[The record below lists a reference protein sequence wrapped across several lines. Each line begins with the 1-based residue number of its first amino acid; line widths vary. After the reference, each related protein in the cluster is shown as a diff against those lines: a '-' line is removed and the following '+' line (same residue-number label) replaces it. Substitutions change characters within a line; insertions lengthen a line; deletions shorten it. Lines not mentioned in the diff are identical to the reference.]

1 MLKEIQRKITH
12 FIGLVIPILYHYI
25 DNKQL
30 VVGILAFVTWLLLCF
45 EILRYVFPDFS
56 SLLLKFM
63 SPILRS
69 HEKQGKILGSTYF
82 VASSLLSIVLF
93 PQEIAVASIT
103 FLVLGDLFAA
113 IIGKKWGRMKI
124 FSGKSFEGSLAC
136 FIICFFVSILVI
148 RIKPVVG
155 LFGAIAATIFELV
168 PIGIDDNLTMPL
180 TSGFVM
186 WAVVAWMSL

>member
-56 SLLLKFM
+56 SLLLKFV

-82 VASSLLSIVLF
+82 VVSSLLSIVLF

-103 FLVLGDLFAA
+103 FLDLGDLFAA
-113 IIGKKWGRMKI
+113 IIGKKWGRIKI
-124 FSGKSFEGSLAC
+124 FSGKSFEGSVAC

-155 LFGAIAATIFELV
+155 LFGAIAATVFELV

>member
-1 MLKEIQRKITH
+1 M
-12 FIGLVIPILYHYI
+12 
-25 DNKQL
+25 
-30 VVGILAFVTWLLLCF
+30 
-45 EILRYVFPDFS
+45 FPDFS
-56 SLLLKFM
+56 SLLLKFI

-82 VASSLLSIVLF
+82 VTSSLLSIVFF

-113 IIGKKWGRMKI
+113 IIGKKWGRIKI

-186 WAVVAWMSL
+186 WAIVAWMSL

>member
-56 SLLLKFM
+56 SLLLKFI

-82 VASSLLSIVLF
+82 VTSSLLSIVLF

-113 IIGKKWGRMKI
+113 IIGKKWGRIKI

-155 LFGAIAATIFELV
+155 FFGAIAATIFELV

-186 WAVVAWMSL
+186 WAIVAWMSL

>member
-56 SLLLKFM
+56 SLLLKFI

-82 VASSLLSIVLF
+82 VASSLLTIVLF

-113 IIGKKWGRMKI
+113 IIGKKWGRIKI
-124 FSGKSFEGSLAC
+124 FSGKSFEGSMSC
-136 FIICFFVSILVI
+136 FIICFCVSILVI

-155 LFGAIAATIFELV
+155 LIGAIVATIFELV

>member
-30 VVGILAFVTWLLLCF
+30 VVCILAFVTWLLLCF

-56 SLLLKFM
+56 SLLLKFI

-82 VASSLLSIVLF
+82 VASSLLSLVLF

-103 FLVLGDLFAA
+103 FLALGDLFAA
-113 IIGKKWGRMKI
+113 IIGKKWGRIKI

-155 LFGAIAATIFELV
+155 FFGAIAATIFELV

>member
-56 SLLLKFM
+56 SLLLKFI

-82 VASSLLSIVLF
+82 VTSSLLSIVFF

-113 IIGKKWGRMKI
+113 IIGKKWGRIKI

-186 WAVVAWMSL
+186 WVVVAWMSL

>member
-1 MLKEIQRKITH
+1 MLKEIQRKFTH

-25 DNKQL
+25 DGKLL
-30 VVGILAFVTWLLLCF
+30 VVGILALITCSLLCF
-45 EILRYVFPDFS
+45 ELLRYVFPDFG
-56 SLLLKFM
+56 SLFLRFV

-69 HEKQGKILGSTYF
+69 HEKQGKLLGSTYF
-82 VASSLLSIVLF
+82 MVGSLFSIILF
-93 PQEIAVASIT
+93 PQEIAIASIT

-113 IIGKKWGRMKI
+113 IIGKKWGRIKI
-124 FSGKSFEGSLAC
+124 FCGKSFEGSLAC
-136 FIICFFVSILVI
+136 FVICFFVSVFFI

-155 LFGAIAATIFELV
+155 LLGATVATIFELI

-186 WAVVAWMSL
+186 WAIASWMSL

>member
-56 SLLLKFM
+56 SLLLKFV

-82 VASSLLSIVLF
+82 VTSSLLSIVLF

-103 FLVLGDLFAA
+103 FLALGDLFAA
-113 IIGKKWGRMKI
+113 IIGKKWGRIKI

-155 LFGAIAATIFELV
+155 FFGAIAATIFELV

>member
-56 SLLLKFM
+56 SLLLKFI

-113 IIGKKWGRMKI
+113 IIEKKWGRIKI
-124 FSGKSFEGSLAC
+124 FSGKSVEGSLAC

>member
-56 SLLLKFM
+56 SLLLKFI

-69 HEKQGKILGSTYF
+69 HEKQGKILGATYF

-113 IIGKKWGRMKI
+113 II
-124 FSGKSFEGSLAC
+124 
-136 FIICFFVSILVI
+136 
-148 RIKPVVG
+148 
-155 LFGAIAATIFELV
+155 
-168 PIGIDDNLTMPL
+168 
-180 TSGFVM
+180 
-186 WAVVAWMSL
+186 

>member
-56 SLLLKFM
+56 SLLLKFI
-63 SPILRS
+63 SPILRP

-82 VASSLLSIVLF
+82 VTSSLLSIVLF

-113 IIGKKWGRMKI
+113 IIGKKWGRIKI

-155 LFGAIAATIFELV
+155 FFGAIAATIFELV

-186 WAVVAWMSL
+186 WAIVAWMSL

>member
-1 MLKEIQRKITH
+1 M
-12 FIGLVIPILYHYI
+12 
-25 DNKQL
+25 
-30 VVGILAFVTWLLLCF
+30 
-45 EILRYVFPDFS
+45 FPDFG
-56 SLLLKFM
+56 SLLLKFI

-82 VASSLLSIVLF
+82 VASSLLTIVLF

-113 IIGKKWGRMKI
+113 IIGKKWGRIKF
-124 FSGKSFEGSLAC
+124 FSGKSFEGSVAC

>member
-56 SLLLKFM
+56 SLLLKFI

-113 IIGKKWGRMKI
+113 IIGKKWGRIKI
-124 FSGKSFEGSLAC
+124 FSRKSVEGSLAC

>member
-56 SLLLKFM
+56 SLLLKFI

-82 VASSLLSIVLF
+82 VVSSLLSIVLF

-103 FLVLGDLFAA
+103 FLALGDLFAA
-113 IIGKKWGRMKI
+113 IIGKWGRIKI
-124 FSGKSFEGSLAC
+124 FSGKSFEGSVAC

>member
-56 SLLLKFM
+56 SLLLKFI

-82 VASSLLSIVLF
+82 VTSSLLSIVLF

-113 IIGKKWGRMKI
+113 IIGKKWGRIKI

-155 LFGAIAATIFELV
+155 FFGAIAATIFELV

>member
-56 SLLLKFM
+56 SLLLKFI

-82 VASSLLSIVLF
+82 VTSSLLSIVFF

-113 IIGKKWGRMKI
+113 IIGKKWGRIKI

-155 LFGAIAATIFELV
+155 FFGAIAATIFELV

>member
-56 SLLLKFM
+56 SLLLKFI
-63 SPILRS
+63 SPILRP

-82 VASSLLSIVLF
+82 VTSSLLSIVLF

-113 IIGKKWGRMKI
+113 IIGKKWGRIKI

-155 LFGAIAATIFELV
+155 FFGAIAATIFELV

>member
-56 SLLLKFM
+56 SLLLKFI

-82 VASSLLSIVLF
+82 VTSSLLSIVFF

-155 LFGAIAATIFELV
+155 FFGAIAATIFELV

-186 WAVVAWMSL
+186 WAIVAWMSL